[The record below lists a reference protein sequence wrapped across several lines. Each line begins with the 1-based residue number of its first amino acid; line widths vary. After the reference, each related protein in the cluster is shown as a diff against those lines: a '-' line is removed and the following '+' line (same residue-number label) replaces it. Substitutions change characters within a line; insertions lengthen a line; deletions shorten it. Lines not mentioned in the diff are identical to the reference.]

1 MSDNSQERV
10 GRPAGRSKFKH
21 FMGKVPCLI
30 GIHHRSKKRASR
42 TPDAD
47 GRYTSVCTFCEV
59 PMERMGQGEWKVS
72 RRRR

>member
-1 MSDNSQERV
+1 MPEPGQEKI
-10 GRPAGRSKFKH
+10 GRPAGRSKLKH
-21 FMGKVPCLI
+21 FLGKLPCLI
-30 GIHHRSKKRASR
+30 GFHHRSKKRASR

-59 PMERMGQGEWKVS
+59 PMERIGEGKWKVS

>member
-1 MSDNSQERV
+1 MSERGEEKV
-10 GRPAGRSKFKH
+10 GRPQGRSKFKH

-42 TPDAD
+42 EPDAA

-59 PMERMGQGEWKVS
+59 PMERLGTGKWKVS
-72 RRRR
+72 RRR

>member
-1 MSDNSQERV
+1 MSDDSQEKI

-30 GIHHRSKKRASR
+30 GYHHRSKKRASR
-42 TPDAD
+42 TPDEQ

-59 PMERMGQGEWKVS
+59 PMERIGGDGKWKVS
-72 RRRR
+72 RR